1 MIRIAVANS
10 FFARLRGLLGTQD
23 DWGNRKI
30 ALLIPHCRSV
40 HTFSMRYALDI
51 AFVDRQG
58 TVIRSERNVAP
69 GRLLNCKKAVLVLER
84 PHDASKQWFDAG
96 KRLLVCP
103 DSQKMER

>member
-23 DWGNRKI
+23 DWGYGKT

-40 HTFSMRYALDI
+40 HTFGMRYALDI

-58 TVIRSERNVAP
+58 AVIRSERNVAP

-84 PHDASKQWFDAG
+84 PHDATASW
-96 KRLLVCP
+96 LLPSEKLALRVFA
-103 DSQKMER
+103 SIEN